1 MKSLE
6 NVRVELNFT
15 NIYDIV
21 VSYGDLKIKDV
32 KLLEVTK
39 QILDNLDVE
48 DLKEFKKMIDEKI
61 KFEEE

>member
-6 NVRVELNFT
+6 NVRVELQFS

-21 VSYGDLKIKDV
+21 ASYGDLKIKDV